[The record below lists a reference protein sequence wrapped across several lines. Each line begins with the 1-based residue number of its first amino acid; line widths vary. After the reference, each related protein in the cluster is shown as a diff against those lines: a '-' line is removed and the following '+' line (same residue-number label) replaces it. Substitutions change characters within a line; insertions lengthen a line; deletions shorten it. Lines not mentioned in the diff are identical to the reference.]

1 MSVGFFWLA
10 IFPILLGGI
19 IIAIFLFFLKR
30 EGKKLPNPEN
40 KRMAPETF
48 IEEVARSFSM
58 DHAEAERIVRFV
70 FSYFPGFN
78 WKNNLPRMRDRK
90 MDRGNA
96 QEPKKSKT

>member
-10 IFPILLGGI
+10 IFPIILGGI
-19 IIAIFLFFLKR
+19 IITIFLFFLRR

-48 IEEVARSFSM
+48 IEEVARYSGM
-58 DHAEAERIVRFV
+58 DRAEAERIIRFV
-70 FSYFPGFN
+70 FTYFPGFN

-96 QEPKKSKT
+96 EEPKKD